1 MIKVLVAD
9 DDPDSRELSR
19 EVLQSEDCQVLEA
32 ADGKEALES
41 IRLNRP
47 DVVLLDVQMPVMDG
61 FSVLQ
66 QLRQDPRLAT
76 LPVAAVTS
84 HAMHGDRERALAAG
98 FDEYISKPI
107 HPASP
112 DVSHGK
118 RIGASAGTKPCGDDA
133 LGEIVAG
140 RTRQD
145 LDFNRKEAGRAHG
158 GARRASGFRVEA
170 ELRRNR
176 GAVIQKAC
184 VFSKD
189 VGAQVTSAL

>member
-47 DVVLLDVQMPVMDG
+47 DVVLLDVQMPEMDG

-66 QLRQDPRLAT
+66 QLRRDPSMAA

-84 HAMHGDRERALAAG
+84 YAMHGDRERALGAG
-98 FDEYISKPI
+98 FDDYISKPI
-107 HPASP
+107 HPASLRKSVEKLL
-112 DVSHGK
+112 DGK
-118 RIGASAGTKPCGDDA
+118 T
-133 LGEIVAG
+133 
-140 RTRQD
+140 
-145 LDFNRKEAGRAHG
+145 
-158 GARRASGFRVEA
+158 
-170 ELRRNR
+170 
-176 GAVIQKAC
+176 
-184 VFSKD
+184 
-189 VGAQVTSAL
+189 